1 MLIEK
6 IAQGDIFCNI
16 SSLTITEL
24 FTKPYRLKD
33 FSKISIFEEFIN
45 SFPNSTI
52 QSVDYNAAKL
62 AARLRAN
69 YSLRTPDSILLSTAV
84 VTKSEYFVTNDNS
97 FKNIEIEGLKILVLD
112 EYFK

>member
-52 QSVDYNAAKL
+52 QSVDYNVAKL
-62 AARLRAN
+62 AARLRTN
-69 YSLRTPDSILLSTAV
+69 YSLGTPDSILLSTAV